1 MRSVAEDRLSID
13 GHVFRVNYEI
23 PKEITRQLEELF
35 DRDVKYEEIP
45 EDLKAYETED
55 DDADE
60 EEAGERAWREPG
72 LKKKQ
77 RERPLEEKRNN
88 V

>member
-13 GHVFRVNYEI
+13 GHVFRVNYDAPE
-23 PKEITRQLEELF
+23 EITRQLEELF
-35 DRDVKYEEIP
+35 DREVKYEGIP
-45 EDLKAYETED
+45 EDVKAYETGD

-60 EEAGERAWREPG
+60 EEAGEGARTEPELKRREQ
-72 LKKKQ
+72 LQ
-77 RERPLEEKRNN
+77 EEKRNN